1 MRISVFGASGGIG
14 TEVVRQS
21 LAAGDEVIAVIRTAA
36 SLAVEPSDR
45 LTVMRAQV
53 TDPSA
58 IAPAVKATDSVVSA
72 LGPRRRDGAGIC
84 SQGTDSV
91 LTAMRAVGTRRLVV
105 VSAGGAF
112 IDEGDGFF
120 SRTIIKPLIVQRL
133 FRDGFVDL
141 RVMEEEVR
149 ASGLNWTIVRPTRLL
164 SRAHTGRYRTAVDR
178 NVRGGYQISR
188 ADVADAIRRAL
199 KDPTTIGHTIGVAY

>member
-21 LAAGDEVIAVIRTAA
+21 LAAGDEVIAVLRTAA

-53 TDPSA
+53 TDPKA
-58 IAPAVKATDSVVSA
+58 IAPAVEATDSVVSA
-72 LGPRRRDGAGIC
+72 LGPRRRDVVRIC
-84 SQGTDSV
+84 SQGTASV
-91 LTAMRAVGTRRLVV
+91 ITAMRSVGVQRLLV

-112 IDEGDGFF
+112 IDEGDDFF

-141 RVMEEEVR
+141 RVMEGEVR
-149 ASGLNWTIVRPTRLL
+149 ASGLNWTIVRPPRLL
-164 SRAHTGRYRTAVDR
+164 NRPHTGRYRTAVDR
-178 NVRGGYQISR
+178 NVKGGYQISR

-199 KDPTTIGHTIGVAY
+199 KDPATIGHTIGVAY